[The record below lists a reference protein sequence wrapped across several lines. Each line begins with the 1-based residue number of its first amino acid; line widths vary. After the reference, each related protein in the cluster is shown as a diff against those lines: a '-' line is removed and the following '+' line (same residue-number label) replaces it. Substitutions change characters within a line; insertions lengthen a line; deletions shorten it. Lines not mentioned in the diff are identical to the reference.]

1 MLPEYKE
8 IWQETLGWCPSS
20 EQQQQFEQLYQGILA
35 GNRQLNL
42 TRITDPEAFWE
53 KHLWDSL
60 RGVSPL
66 GWETLA
72 NASIALDAAND
83 RVEFDADNP
92 SYTALDAGTI
102 AAAIIFKQVNDDT
115 DSPLIA
121 QIDFADLVTNGSDV
135 ELQINTEGLF
145 YVTNNIT

>member
-1 MLPEYKE
+1 MASNLYNPGLEKLLDGT
-8 IWQETLGWCPSS
+8 IAFETDTINVLLVNTSHTFTKTHEFVS
-20 EQQQQFEQLYQGILA
+20 DIVA
-35 GNRQLNL
+35 N
-42 TRITDPEAFWE
+42 EASGTGYAR
-53 KHLWDSL
+53 K
-60 RGVSPL
+60 
-66 GWETLA
+66 TLA
-72 NASIALDAAND
+72 NAAIALDAAND

-102 AAAIIFKQVNDDT
+102 AAAIIFKQVTNDA

-135 ELQINTEGLF
+135 ELQINSEGLF

>member
-1 MLPEYKE
+1 MASNLYNPGLEKLLDGT
-8 IWQETLGWCPSS
+8 ID
-20 EQQQQFEQLYQGILA
+20 FENDTINVLLVDTNHTFDKTHDFVDDIVA
-35 GNRQLNL
+35 N
-42 TRITDPEAFWE
+42 EASGTGYAR
-53 KHLWDSL
+53 K
-60 RGVSPL
+60 
-66 GWETLA
+66 TLA
-72 NASIALDAAND
+72 NAAIALDAAND

-102 AAAIIFKQVNDDT
+102 AAAIIFKQVTNDA

-145 YVTNNIT
+145 FVTNSIS

>member
-1 MLPEYKE
+1 MASNLYNPGLEKLLDGT
-8 IWQETLGWCPSS
+8 ID
-20 EQQQQFEQLYQGILA
+20 FENDTINVLLVDTNHTFDKTHDFVDDIVA
-35 GNRQLNL
+35 N
-42 TRITDPEAFWE
+42 EASGTGYSR
-53 KHLWDSL
+53 K
-60 RGVSPL
+60 
-66 GWETLA
+66 TLA
-72 NASIALDAAND
+72 NASIALDAGND

-135 ELQINTEGLF
+135 ELQINSEGLF

>member
-1 MLPEYKE
+1 MASNLYNPGLEKLLDGT
-8 IWQETLGWCPSS
+8 ID
-20 EQQQQFEQLYQGILA
+20 FENDTINVLLVDTSHTFDKTHDFVDDIVA
-35 GNRQLNL
+35 N
-42 TRITDPEAFWE
+42 EASGTGYAR
-53 KHLWDSL
+53 K
-60 RGVSPL
+60 
-66 GWETLA
+66 TLA
-72 NASIALDAAND
+72 NAAIALDAAND

-102 AAAIIFKQVNDDT
+102 AAAIIFKQVTNDA

-135 ELQINTEGLF
+135 ELQINSEGLF

>member
-1 MLPEYKE
+1 MASNLYNPGLEKLLDGT
-8 IWQETLGWCPSS
+8 IAFETDTINVLLVNTTHTFTKTHEFVSD
-20 EQQQQFEQLYQGILA
+20 IVA
-35 GNRQLNL
+35 N
-42 TRITDPEAFWE
+42 EASGTGYAR
-53 KHLWDSL
+53 K
-60 RGVSPL
+60 
-66 GWETLA
+66 TLA
-72 NASIALDAAND
+72 NAAIALDAAND

-102 AAAIIFKQVNDDT
+102 AAAIIFKQVTNDA

-135 ELQINTEGLF
+135 ELQINSEGLF

>member
-1 MLPEYKE
+1 MASNLYNPGLEKLLDGT
-8 IWQETLGWCPSS
+8 ID
-20 EQQQQFEQLYQGILA
+20 FENDTINVLLVDTNHSFDKTHDFVDDIVA
-35 GNRQLNL
+35 N
-42 TRITDPEAFWE
+42 EASGTGYAR
-53 KHLWDSL
+53 K
-60 RGVSPL
+60 
-66 GWETLA
+66 TLA
-72 NASIALDAAND
+72 NAAIALDAAND

-102 AAAIIFKQVNDDT
+102 AAAIIFKQVTNDA

-135 ELQINTEGLF
+135 ELQINSEGLF